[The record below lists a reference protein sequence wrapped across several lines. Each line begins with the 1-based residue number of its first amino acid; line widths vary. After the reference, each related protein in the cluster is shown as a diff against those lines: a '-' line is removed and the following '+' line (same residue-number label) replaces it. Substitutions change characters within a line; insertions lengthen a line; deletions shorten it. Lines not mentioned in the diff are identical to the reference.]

1 LARQGKEV
9 PRDPRPIRIDALHI
23 DKVNER
29 ELQFEVTCSRGTY
42 VRTLAAD
49 MGRRLG
55 CGAYLKTLRRVGCD
69 HLDVAQ
75 AIRVEDLVRVSSATE
90 IALISLETA
99 LNHLRAV
106 VWQSRLVSRLRLG
119 QQEVLGQIGSRQ
131 GCEEFVAILEPR
143 GELAALAKWVD
154 DIPGGRW
161 RLFRV
166 FRC

>member
-1 LARQGKEV
+1 M
-9 PRDPRPIRIDALHI
+9 
-23 DKVNER
+23 
-29 ELQFEVTCSRGTY
+29 
-42 VRTLAAD
+42 RTLAAD

-69 HLDVAQ
+69 HLDIAQ
-75 AIRVEDLVRVSSATE
+75 AIRVEDLAKVSSATE
-90 IALISLETA
+90 IPLISLETA

-131 GCEEFVAILEPR
+131 DCEEFVAILEPR
-143 GELAALAKWVD
+143 GELAALAKWVN